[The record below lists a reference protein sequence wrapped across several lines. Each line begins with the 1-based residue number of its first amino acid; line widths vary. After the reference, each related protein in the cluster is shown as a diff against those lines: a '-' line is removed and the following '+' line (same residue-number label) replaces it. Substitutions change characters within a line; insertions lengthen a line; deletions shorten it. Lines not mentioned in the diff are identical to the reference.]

1 MLILTRKRQ
10 QSVRIGEDIV
20 VTVLDVKGDQIRLGF
35 EAPREVTVLRQE
47 VYEAV
52 KESNEK
58 AASML
63 KKVDLVSALQQV
75 SQAGVDFKKKK

>member
-1 MLILTRKRQ
+1 MLILTRKKQ
-10 QSVRIGEDIV
+10 QSVRIGENIV
-20 VTVLDVKGDQIRLGF
+20 VTVLEVKGDQVRLGF

-52 KESNEK
+52 KESNEQ

-63 KKVDLVSALQQV
+63 KKVDLKAALQQV
-75 SQAGVDFKKKK
+75 SQVGVDFNKKK

>member
-1 MLILTRKRQ
+1 MLILTRKKQ
-10 QSVRIGEDIV
+10 QSVRIGENIV
-20 VTVLDVKGDQIRLGF
+20 VTVLDVKGDQVRLGF

-52 KESNEK
+52 KESNEQ

-63 KKVDLVSALQQV
+63 KKVDVTAALQQV
-75 SQAGVDFKKKK
+75 SQTGVDFKKKK